1 MIEQFT
7 LLRPLWLLALL
18 PLAGLIWQLLKGNP
32 NSRSWQSVVDP
43 ELLPHLLAG
52 KFQARQSK
60 TVILVA
66 VIGFV
71 AIIALTG
78 PVWERLPQPVYRQQA
93 ALVIALDLSRSM
105 DATDVKPSRLIRA
118 RHKISDILSRRG
130 EGQTALV
137 VYAADAFLVT
147 PLTEDVATIKALLPS
162 LSTDLMPTQGSRVDR
177 ALQQALRL
185 FDNGGVKRGDVLI
198 VSDGLSANEIVEVE
212 RILPNFSDYRI
223 SILGVGSE
231 TGGPIPLA
239 SGGFLKDAKGSI
251 IVPRMLVDEMA
262 RLAAM
267 GSGEFQTITTDDRDI
282 LSILDHMQRNRFE
295 TEAIVSD
302 QTADIW
308 REQGP
313 WLLLF
318 ILPLAALVF
327 RRGVLFLL
335 PLLLIPFSPGADAF
349 GWEELWHNRN
359 QRGSLEFEQ
368 GDHKQAAELF
378 KNPEWKASS
387 YYRAGEYDEALQYW
401 TERADESAY
410 YNQGNALAKLGRLD
424 EAVKAYEKALEINP
438 QHEDASYNKKL
449 IGDLIE
455 QQQQQQQQKDQQDQ
469 QQDQQGNEQ
478 QQPQDSSQNQQADGE
493 RDQQSG
499 DENNNQQNS
508 QAQQDSD
515 PRTAES
521 SQQQS
526 TQSQAS
532 QVDQQENREVSEDEQ
547 FAEMEKQMSEQAAD
561 QWLRK
566 IPDDPGGLLRR
577 KFIYQY
583 QNRAGSP
590 VEADP
595 W

>member
-18 PLAGLIWQLLKGNP
+18 PLAGLVWQLFKGNP

-52 KFQARQSK
+52 KFQARQSR
-60 TVILVA
+60 TVALAA
-66 VIGFV
+66 VIGFA
-71 AIIALTG
+71 AIIALAG
-78 PVWERLPQPVYRQQA
+78 PVWEKLPQPVYRQQA

-105 DATDVKPSRLIRA
+105 DATDVKPSRLTRA
-118 RHKISDILSRRG
+118 RHKIADILSRRS

-147 PLTEDVATIKALLPS
+147 PLTEDVGTIKALLPS

-185 FDNGGVKRGDVLI
+185 FDNGGVKRGDILI

-212 RILPNFSDYRI
+212 KILHNLSGYRI

-239 SGGFLKDAKGSI
+239 SGGFLKDAGGSI
-251 IVPRMLVDEMA
+251 VIPRMPVDAMA
-262 RLAAM
+262 RLAAR
-267 GSGEFQTITTDDRDI
+267 GAGEFATITTDDRDI

-295 TEAIVSD
+295 TEAIASD

-318 ILPLAALVF
+318 ILPLVALAF
-327 RRGVLFLL
+327 RRGVLFML
-335 PLLLIPFSPGADAF
+335 PLLMIPFSPGADAF
-349 GWEELWHNRN
+349 GWEELWQNQN
-359 QRGSLEFEQ
+359 QRGRLQFEQ
-368 GDHKQAAELF
+368 GAHEQAAELF
-378 KNPEWKASS
+378 KNPGWKASS
-387 YYRAGEYDEALQYW
+387 HYRAGDYDEALQYW
-401 TERADESAY
+401 AEQADESAY
-410 YNQGNALAKLGRLD
+410 YNQGNALAKLGRMD

-438 QHEDASYNKKL
+438 QHQDAGYNKKL
-449 IGDLIE
+449 LEDLIE
-455 QQQQQQQQKDQQDQ
+455 QQQQQQKDQQ
-469 QQDQQGNEQ
+469 GSEQ
-478 QQPQDSSQNQQADGE
+478 QQSQDSSQNQQADGE
-493 RDQQSG
+493 GDQQRS

-508 QAQQDSD
+508 QARQDSD
-515 PRTAES
+515 PQTAET

-526 TQSQAS
+526 TQPQPSQA
-532 QVDQQENREVSEDEQ
+532 DQRENQQASEDEQ
-547 FAEMEKQMSEQAAD
+547 LAEMEQQMSEQAAD

-583 QNRAGSP
+583 QKRAGNS
-590 VEADP
+590 VEANQ

>member
-7 LLRPLWLLALL
+7 LLRPLWLLALF
-18 PLAGLIWQLLKGNP
+18 PLAGLIWQLFKGNP
-32 NSRSWQSVVDP
+32 NSRSWQSVIDAQ
-43 ELLPHLLAG
+43 LLPHLLSG

-60 TVILVA
+60 TVVLVA

-71 AIIALTG
+71 AIVALAG
-78 PVWERLPQPVYRQQA
+78 PVWEKLPQPVYRQQA

-105 DATDVKPSRLIRA
+105 DATDVKPSRLTRA
-118 RHKISDILSRRG
+118 RHKIADILSRRS

-147 PLTEDVATIKALLPS
+147 PLTEDVGTIKALLPS

-185 FDNGGVKRGDVLI
+185 FDNSSVKQGDILI
-198 VSDGLSANEIVEVE
+198 VSDGLSANETVEVE
-212 RILPNFSDYRI
+212 RILRNLSDFRI

-231 TGGPIPLA
+231 TGGPIPMA
-239 SGGFLKDAKGSI
+239 SGGFLKDPGGSI
-251 IVPRMLVDEMA
+251 VVPRMPVNDMA
-262 RLAAM
+262 GLAVK

-295 TEAIVSD
+295 TEAIASE
-302 QTADIW
+302 QSADIW

-318 ILPLAALVF
+318 ILPIVALVF

-349 GWEELWHNRN
+349 GWEELWRNRD
-359 QRGSLEFEQ
+359 QRGSLQFQQ
-368 GDHKQAAELF
+368 GAHEEAAELF
-378 KNPEWKASS
+378 KNPGWKASS
-387 YYRAGEYDEALQYW
+387 HYRAGDYDDALQYW
-401 TERADESAY
+401 AEQDSESAH
-410 YNQGNALAKLGRLD
+410 YNQGNAFANLGRYE
-424 EAVKAYEKALEINP
+424 EAVKAYEKALDINP
-438 QHEDASYNKKL
+438 QHQDASYNIKL
-449 IGDLIE
+449 LEDLIE
-455 QQQQQQQQKDQQDQ
+455 QQQQQEKDQQDQ
-469 QQDQQGNEQ
+469 QQDQQGSEQ
-478 QQPQDSSQNQQADGE
+478 QQSQDSSQ
-493 RDQQSG
+493 DQQTDGKQDQQRS
-499 DENNNQQNS
+499 DENKDQANS
-508 QAQQDSD
+508 EARQDSD
-515 PRTAES
+515 PQTGET
-521 SQQQS
+521 SQQDS
-526 TQSQAS
+526 TRPQAS
-532 QVDQQENREVSEDEQ
+532 QVDQQENQEASENEQ
-547 FAEMEKQMSEQAAD
+547 LAEMEQQMSDQAAD

-583 QNRAGSP
+583 QNRGGSS
-590 VEADP
+590 VEDNP

>member
-7 LLRPLWLLALL
+7 LLRPLWLFALL
-18 PLAGLIWQLLKGNP
+18 PLAGLIWQLFKGNP

-43 ELLPHLLAG
+43 ELLPHLLGG
-52 KFQARQSK
+52 KFQARQSR
-60 TVILVA
+60 TVVLVA

-71 AIIALTG
+71 AIIALAG
-78 PVWERLPQPVYRQQA
+78 PVWEKLPQPVYRQQA

-118 RHKISDILSRRG
+118 RHKIADILSRRG

-147 PLTEDVATIKALLPS
+147 PLTEDVGTIKALLPS

-185 FDNGGVKRGDVLI
+185 FDNGGVQRGDILI
-198 VSDGLSANEIVEVE
+198 VSDGLSANEVVEAE
-212 RILPNFSDYRI
+212 RILRNLSGYRI

-239 SGGFLKDAKGSI
+239 SGGFLKDASGSI
-251 IVPRMLVDEMA
+251 IVPRMPVDSMA
-262 RLAAM
+262 RLATK
-267 GSGEFQTITTDDRDI
+267 GSGEFHTITTDDQDI
-282 LSILDHMQRNRFE
+282 LTILDHMRRNRFE
-295 TEAIVSD
+295 TEAIASD
-302 QTADIW
+302 QSADIW

-318 ILPLAALVF
+318 ILPFIALVF
-327 RRGVLFLL
+327 RRGVLFTL

-349 GWEELWHNRN
+349 GWEELWQNQN
-359 QRGSLEFEQ
+359 QRGSLQFEQ
-368 GDHKQAAELF
+368 GAHEQAAELF
-378 KNPEWKASS
+378 KNPGWKASS
-387 YYRAGEYDEALQYW
+387 YYRAGDYDEALQYW
-401 TERADESAY
+401 AEQANESAY
-410 YNQGNALAKLGRLD
+410 YNQGNALAKLDRLD

-438 QHEDASYNKKL
+438 QHQDASYNKKL
-449 IGDLIE
+449 LEDLIE
-455 QQQQQQQQKDQQDQ
+455 EQQQQKDQQDQ
-469 QQDQQGNEQ
+469 QQDQQGSEQ
-478 QQPQDSSQNQQADGE
+478 QQSQDSSQEQQADGE
-493 RDQQSG
+493 RDRQRS

-508 QAQQDSD
+508 QAQQASD
-515 PRTAES
+515 PQTAET
-521 SQQQS
+521 SQQES
-526 TQSQAS
+526 TQPQAS
-532 QVDQQENREVSEDEQ
+532 EVDQQENQQASEDEQ
-547 FAEMEKQMSEQAAD
+547 LAEMEQQMSEQAAD

-583 QNRAGSP
+583 QNRAGSS
-590 VEADP
+590 VEANQ

>member
-18 PLAGLIWQLLKGNP
+18 PLAGLVWQLFKGNP

-52 KFQARQSK
+52 KFQARQSR
-60 TVILVA
+60 TVALAA
-66 VIGFV
+66 VIGFA
-71 AIIALTG
+71 AIIALAG
-78 PVWERLPQPVYRQQA
+78 PVWEKLPQPVYRQQA

-105 DATDVKPSRLIRA
+105 DATDVKPSRLTRA
-118 RHKISDILSRRG
+118 RHKIADILSRRS

-147 PLTEDVATIKALLPS
+147 PLTEDVGTIKALLPS

-185 FDNGGVKRGDVLI
+185 FDNGGVKRGDILI

-212 RILPNFSDYRI
+212 KILHNLSGYRI

-239 SGGFLKDAKGSI
+239 SGGFLKDAGGSI
-251 IVPRMLVDEMA
+251 VIPRMPVDAMA
-262 RLAAM
+262 RLAVRGA
-267 GSGEFQTITTDDRDI
+267 GEFATITTDDRDI

-295 TEAIVSD
+295 TEAIASD
-302 QTADIW
+302 RTADIW

-318 ILPLAALVF
+318 ILPLVALAF
-327 RRGVLFLL
+327 RRGVLFML
-335 PLLLIPFSPGADAF
+335 PLLMIPFSPGADAF
-349 GWEELWHNRN
+349 GWEELWQNQN
-359 QRGSLEFEQ
+359 QRGRLQFEQ
-368 GDHKQAAELF
+368 GAHEQAAELF
-378 KNPEWKASS
+378 KNPGWKASS
-387 YYRAGEYDEALQYW
+387 HYRAGDYDEALQYW
-401 TERADESAY
+401 AEQADESAY
-410 YNQGNALAKLGRLD
+410 YNQGNALAKLGRMD

-438 QHEDASYNKKL
+438 QHQDAGYNKKL
-449 IGDLIE
+449 LEDLIE
-455 QQQQQQQQKDQQDQ
+455 QQQQQQKDQQ
-469 QQDQQGNEQ
+469 GSEQ
-478 QQPQDSSQNQQADGE
+478 QQSQDSSQNQQADGE
-493 RDQQSG
+493 GDQQRS

-508 QAQQDSD
+508 QARQDSD
-515 PRTAES
+515 PQTAET

-526 TQSQAS
+526 TQPQPSQA
-532 QVDQQENREVSEDEQ
+532 DQRENQQASEDEQ
-547 FAEMEKQMSEQAAD
+547 LAEMEQQMSEQAAD

-583 QNRAGSP
+583 QKRAGNS
-590 VEADP
+590 VEANQ

>member
-18 PLAGLIWQLLKGNP
+18 PLAGLIWQLFKGNP

-43 ELLPHLLAG
+43 ELLPHLLGG
-52 KFQARQSK
+52 KFQARQSR
-60 TVILVA
+60 TVVLVA

-71 AIIALTG
+71 AIIALAG
-78 PVWERLPQPVYRQQA
+78 PVWEKLPQPVYRQQA

-105 DATDVKPSRLIRA
+105 DATDVKPSRLTRA
-118 RHKISDILSRRG
+118 RHKIADILSRRG

-147 PLTEDVATIKALLPS
+147 PLTEDVGTIKALLPS
-162 LSTDLMPTQGSRVDR
+162 LSTDLMPAQGSRVDR

-185 FDNGGVKRGDVLI
+185 FDNGGVRRGDILI

-212 RILPNFSDYRI
+212 RILRDLSGYRI

-239 SGGFLKDAKGSI
+239 SGGFLKDAQGSI
-251 IVPRMLVDEMA
+251 VIPRMPADAMA
-262 RLAAM
+262 RLAAK
-267 GSGEFQTITTDDRDI
+267 GAGEFATITTDDRDI
-282 LSILDHMQRNRFE
+282 LSILDHIQRNRFE

-318 ILPLAALVF
+318 ILPFIALAF
-327 RRGVLFLL
+327 RRGVLFML

-349 GWEELWHNRN
+349 GWEELWQNQN
-359 QRGSLEFEQ
+359 QRGRLQFEQ
-368 GDHKQAAELF
+368 GAHEQAAELF
-378 KNPEWKASS
+378 KNPGWKASS
-387 YYRAGEYDEALQYW
+387 HYRAGDYDEALQYW
-401 TERADESAY
+401 AEQADESAY
-410 YNQGNALAKLGRLD
+410 YNQGNALAKLGRMD

-438 QHEDASYNKKL
+438 QHQDAGYNKKL
-449 IGDLIE
+449 LEDLIE
-455 QQQQQQQQKDQQDQ
+455 QQQQQPKDQQDQ
-469 QQDQQGNEQ
+469 QQDQQGSEQ
-478 QQPQDSSQNQQADGE
+478 QQSQDSGQNQQADGE
-493 RDQQSG
+493 GDQQRS
-499 DENNNQQNS
+499 DDSNNQQDS
-508 QAQQDSD
+508 QARRDSD
-515 PRTAES
+515 PQTS
-521 SQQQS
+521 DTSQQES
-526 TQSQAS
+526 TQPQDSQA
-532 QVDQQENREVSEDEQ
+532 DQQASEDEQ
-547 FAEMEKQMSEQAAD
+547 LAEMEQQMSEQAAD

-590 VEADP
+590 VEANP